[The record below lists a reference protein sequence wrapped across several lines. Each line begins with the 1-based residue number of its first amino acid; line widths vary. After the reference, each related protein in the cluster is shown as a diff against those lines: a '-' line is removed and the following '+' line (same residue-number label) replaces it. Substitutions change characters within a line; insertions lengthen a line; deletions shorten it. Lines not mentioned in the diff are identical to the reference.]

1 MKVLLA
7 LQVLVVLIAALFL
20 WSYVPFR
27 NWVRA
32 RLRAVKSW
40 VLREARRRRRNLAL
54 RHAAPL
60 LTEAEDVL
68 PRAVA
73 DRVLPGRG
81 LTPEWVV
88 RWWYAAQISIPVA
101 VLVFALIAVFV
112 WNADVLFTA
121 HPQPANS
128 EQLAPNPWRSLVER
142 AVDLPRAVQAWKG
155 PEDAFKGLRSLLVIL
170 VAVRLIPLV
179 VRITAVVSQR
189 PEQRERKAQLRK
201 SREKFANDYWRCW
214 PVVVLVLTAVECARE
229 LKQLDTADP
238 EYDVPRV
245 SLRAVERVLWQ
256 VPRTRRGKARAH
268 QERVTKVHIARVV
281 GALRA
286 AEAQQDSDPKKALQ
300 DLTVMLLTIAERYA
314 EGKVSQLLDEDQIGD
329 ADQVVHREH
338 LRVVAVGGAVV
349 LIMTGAALA
358 GLPEAALTALLP
370 IVVLVAVFLFY
381 REKGPTPSQ
390 LTDLVIPR

>member
-1 MKVLLA
+1 M
-7 LQVLVVLIAALFL
+7 
-20 WSYVPFR
+20 
-27 NWVRA
+27 
-32 RLRAVKSW
+32 
-40 VLREARRRRRNLAL
+40 
-54 RHAAPL
+54 
-60 LTEAEDVL
+60 TEAEDVL
-68 PRAVA
+68 PRAAA
-73 DRVLPGRG
+73 DRVPPGSG

-112 WNADVLFTA
+112 WNADALFTA

-128 EQLAPNPWRSLVER
+128 EQVAPNPWRSLGERVVALPGAVE
-142 AVDLPRAVQAWKG
+142 AWKG

-170 VAVRLIPLV
+170 VAVRLIPLA

-189 PEQRERKAQLRK
+189 PEQRERKAQMRR

-238 EYDVPRV
+238 GDDVPRV
-245 SLRAVERVLWQ
+245 SLRPVECVLWQ
-256 VPRTRRGKARAH
+256 APRTRRGKARVH

-300 DLTVMLLTIAERYA
+300 DLTVLLLTIAERYA

-329 ADQVVHREH
+329 AEQVVHREH
-338 LRVVAVGGAVV
+338 VRVAAVGGAVV
-349 LIMTGAALA
+349 LAMTGAALA

-370 IVVLVAVFLFY
+370 VVVLVAVILFY
-381 REKGPTPSQ
+381 REKGPTASQ